1 MPRPQTLLVSRQ
13 GGQADRFVIRQSD
26 DRIKAMNEPM
36 ALYLNERLTPLWGQ
50 LDVFAQVE
58 TLRGEVLRDVKGRTT
73 LRFTLN
79 GDAYFLKIHRG
90 VGWLEIAKELLQ
102 FKRPVL
108 GAENEWRALNLLK
121 QIGVETMT
129 PAAYGTKGVN
139 PASRR
144 SFIITEELTGTES
157 LEDFCKDWPRRPPS
171 FRLRTAL
178 IERVASMV
186 RQMHRH
192 GMNHRD
198 CYICHFHLDVSAGRD
213 RVDPERFHLYV
224 IDLHRARI
232 RRRVPTRWI
241 VKDLAGLHFSAMD
254 IGLTRTDRLRFVAAY
269 EQRPLRE
276 ILRDRRRLWRR
287 VARTAAALKGKL
299 G

>member
-1 MPRPQTLLVSRQ
+1 MNAL
-13 GGQADRFVIRQSD
+13 SD
-26 DRIKAMNEPM
+26 PM
-36 ALYLNERLTPLWGQ
+36 TLYLNQKLSPFWGP

-108 GAENEWRALNLLK
+108 GAENEWRALRLLR

-129 PAAYGTKGVN
+129 PAAYGTKGAN
-139 PASRR
+139 PASRH

-157 LEDFCKDWPRRPPS
+157 LEDFCRDWPRRPPPLP
-171 FRLRTAL
+171 LRVAL

-241 VKDLAGLHFSAMD
+241 VKDLAGLYFSAMD
-254 IGLTRTDRLRFVAAY
+254 IGLTRTDCLRFMKTY
-269 EQRPLRE
+269 EQRPARE
-276 ILRDRRRLWRR
+276 ILQDRRRLWRR
-287 VARTAAALKGKL
+287 VAHTAAALYQKHSGAAPSVMHAIP
-299 G
+299 

>member
-1 MPRPQTLLVSRQ
+1 
-13 GGQADRFVIRQSD
+13 
-26 DRIKAMNEPM
+26 M
-36 ALYLNERLTPLWGQ
+36 ALHLNEKLAPLWGQ

-58 TLRGEVLRDVKGRTT
+58 TLRGEILRNVKGRTT
-73 LRFTLN
+73 LRFMLN

-90 VGWLEIAKELLQ
+90 IGWLEIAKELLQ
-102 FKRPVL
+102 FKWPVL
-108 GAENEWRALNLLK
+108 GAENEWRALNLLRR
-121 QIGVETMT
+121 IGVETMT
-129 PAAYGTKGVN
+129 PAAYGTQGFN

-157 LEDFCKDWPRRPPS
+157 LEDFCRDWPRRPPA
-171 FRLRTAL
+171 FGLRVAL

-186 RQMHRH
+186 REMHRH

-198 CYICHFHLDVSAGRD
+198 CYVCHFHLDVSAGRD
-213 RVDPERFHLYV
+213 RVDPEHLHLHV

-232 RRRVPTRWI
+232 RRCVPTRWI
-241 VKDLAGLHFSAMD
+241 VKDLAGLYFSAMN

-276 ILRDRRRLWRR
+276 ILRDRRPFWRR
-287 VARTAAALKGKL
+287 VARTAVILYKKHFGAMPDRTYEIP
-299 G
+299 